1 MARQVTA
8 TKDPAKGKAPPA
20 VKAAPKTAP
29 KTPSRT
35 AAKPAVAN
43 APKKAPAK
51 ATTALPIAAPVK
63 AATPATV
70 TQKHLAAGLAERH
83 DMQKREA
90 EAIVTEVFA
99 RLVDHLKAG
108 ERVRI
113 GGLGILEVKDRPAR
127 MGRNP
132 ATGEAVQIKASRKVA
147 FRAAKEL
154 KTAI

>member
-1 MARQVTA
+1 MARQVTTTNEA
-8 TKDPAKGKAPPA
+8 AKGKAPPA
-20 VKAAPKTAP
+20 VQAAPRTAP
-29 KTPSRT
+29 KTPSR
-35 AAKPAVAN
+35 ADAKPAA
-43 APKKAPAK
+43 AKASKKAPAK
-51 ATTALPIAAPVK
+51 TAATLPVEAPVK
-63 AATPATV
+63 AAVPTTV

-83 DMQKREA
+83 DMPKREA
-90 EAIVTEVFA
+90 ETIVTDVFA
-99 RLVDHLKAG
+99 RLVDHLRAG